1 MKEITIKTAET
12 TFLALKKT
20 ANELAQK
27 CASIVISDESSKQI
41 AIQNYSMLKEKIWQI
56 EEIRVKEKAPYLDA
70 GKQIDALAKALK
82 DPMDVVLQEGRNKIK
97 EYDTFQAQIA
107 KIEADRLQVIKDEIT
122 AHAKNSI
129 TLFDQCDT
137 IELLSKARDRVVVN
151 FIPPIAWQEV
161 DELYQ
166 LTKISLND
174 YCKQRRIEIMS
185 PKQAD
190 ESVAQM
196 IKEEIAET
204 IEKATPVA
212 YQSTTKMRGT
222 PKFNVLDLGAVPR
235 EWLMVDEAKVKEYQK
250 ANKGITGIVNGIEFF
265 VDYSVTIK

>member
-1 MKEITIKTAET
+1 M
-12 TFLALKKT
+12 
-20 ANELAQK
+20 
-27 CASIVISDESSKQI
+27 
-41 AIQNYSMLKEKIWQI
+41 
-56 EEIRVKEKAPYLDA
+56 KEKAPYLDA

-107 KIEADRLQVIKDEIT
+107 KIEADRLQVIKDAIAMYSKEAI
-122 AHAKNSI
+122 I
-129 TLFDQCDT
+129 DFDGCTTVEQLG
-137 IELLSKARDRVVVN
+137 ELRNIYIVN

-190 ESVAQM
+190 ESVTQM

-204 IEKATPVA
+204 IEHVTPVA

-265 VDYSVTIK
+265 IDYSVTIK